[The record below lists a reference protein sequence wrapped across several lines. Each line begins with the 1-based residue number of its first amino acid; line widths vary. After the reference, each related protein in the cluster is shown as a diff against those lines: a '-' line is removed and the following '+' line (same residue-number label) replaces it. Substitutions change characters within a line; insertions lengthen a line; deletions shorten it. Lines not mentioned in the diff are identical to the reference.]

1 MIKMI
6 LCYLVGTVVPLRK
19 GEMPMYVTYD
29 VLIQLGLLIVAIIG
43 LVYKISHKDEK

>member
-1 MIKMI
+1 M
-6 LCYLVGTVVPLRK
+6 RK
-19 GEMPMYVTYD
+19 GEMPMEYVTYD